1 MKSDVLVISS
11 EGNGM
16 EEVLAQVDA
25 VAAYK
30 ELSGKNA
37 MYLRLLA
44 EETMA
49 LMRAITGDVKG
60 LFWIEDQDG
69 AFEMH
74 LKVET
79 MTDEKKRDQLLA
91 ASTSGKNEATRGF
104 MGKVRAFFQSP
115 SDLPAFSTGFVGA
128 GAPLSYRNYVWS
140 MEDYRSQLQMY
151 RAQNREGAQ
160 AAWDELEKSVVAH
173 VADDVKVSIQGRT
186 VEMTILKKMA

>member
-60 LFWIEDQDG
+60 AFWIEDRDG

-104 MGKVRAFFQSP
+104 MGKVSAISSRSHSRSSLKMSP
-115 SDLPAFSTGFVGA
+115 GVRSNRSPPIWQV
-128 GAPLSYRNYVWS
+128 APLVQPGTR
-140 MEDYRSQLQMY
+140 
-151 RAQNREGAQ
+151 
-160 AAWDELEKSVVAH
+160 K
-173 VADDVKVSIQGRT
+173 
-186 VEMTILKKMA
+186 

>member
-60 LFWIEDQDG
+60 AFWIEDRDG

-115 SDLPAFSTGFVGA
+115 SDFPAFSTGFVGA

>member
-60 LFWIEDQDG
+60 AFWIEDQDG

-104 MGKVRAFFQSP
+104 MGKVRAFFQRP